1 LRTIARLEVVAT
13 ANVTPLGDLYIDPV
27 DLDARTKLKRMSA
40 KSDTPLYALKEPPKT
55 DKEVK

>member
-1 LRTIARLEVVAT
+1 VVAT